1 MLILD
6 LPPGTGDIQ
15 LTLCQD
21 VELSGVV
28 GVTTPCKLAVA
39 DARKGIQMFTTL
51 GIPILALVD
60 NMSFFE
66 CPEGTRHY
74 PFGNGFQ
81 DFVESMTEINAENVC
96 QLPLS
101 LATNSA
107 SEQGVPFALSRPAN
121 ATVELEAISHLARIV
136 SRELLKL
143 PFQYEGT
150 GDVVSFDDAPER
162 FALANIELS
171 LEGGNFWL
179 RAFTE
184 WGAVKRRISPKDLR
198 PRDPKSGEIL
208 ENERKHDQSP
218 PDAKRS
224 GMILVHGGRVLES
237 TQQSP
242 ERLEKKGKVGF
253 EVLWG
258 DGTKIIYSRR
268 AIAMAAGGRVCNS
281 SYRDG

>member
-21 VELSGVV
+21 VELSGAI
-28 GVTTPCKLAVA
+28 GVTTPSKLAVA

-51 GIPILALVD
+51 GVPILAMVE

-74 PFGNGFQ
+74 PFGNGFKI
-81 DFVESMTEINAENVC
+81 FVESMTQINADNVC

-101 LATNSA
+101 LATNCA
-107 SEQGVPFALSRPAN
+107 VEQGVPFALSRPTN
-121 ATVELEAISHLARIV
+121 AISELEAISQLGRIV

-143 PFQYEGT
+143 PFRSTGT
-150 GDVVSFDDAPER
+150 GDVFSFDDAPEM
-162 FALANIELS
+162 FELPS
-171 LEGGNFWL
+171 AELTLEGGNLWL

-184 WGAVKRRISPKDLR
+184 RGAVKKRIAAKDLR
-198 PRDPKSGEIL
+198 ERDPRSGEIL
-208 ENERKHDQSP
+208 QNEHNPYQSP
-218 PDAKRS
+218 PDAKRA
-224 GMILVHGGRVLES
+224 GMVLVHRARANEV
-237 TQQSP
+237 TQKPP

-253 EVLWG
+253 EVSWD
-258 DGTKIIYSRR
+258 DGSRLIYSRR
-268 AIAMAAGGRVCNS
+268 AIVMAAGGRLYNS
-281 SYRDG
+281 SSREV